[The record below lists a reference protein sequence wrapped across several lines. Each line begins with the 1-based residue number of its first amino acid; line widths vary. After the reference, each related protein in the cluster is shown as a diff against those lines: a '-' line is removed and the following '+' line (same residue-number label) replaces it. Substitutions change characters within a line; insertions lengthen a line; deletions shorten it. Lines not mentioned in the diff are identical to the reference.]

1 MNVLNLDLEIAKLEK
16 RKARYQERSP
26 SPPISL
32 SFSSSSKI
40 GIRASSPKLPVPNHL
55 GRLPDTEDKIV
66 FLDSLGLAR
75 ISDKEKEG
83 KQASVI
89 LPTFFLES
97 KIYLIK

>member
-83 KQASVI
+83 KG
-89 LPTFFLES
+89 PF
-97 KIYLIK
+97 K